1 MAKIEWS
8 ISARS
13 DLDEITEYIAFDN
26 PVAADRIN
34 QRILD
39 HVRQLKR
46 HPESGSLPLE
56 LERSD
61 IRQIVEPPCRVF
73 YKFDGKKVLI
83 LHILR
88 FERLLMMGR
97 LQDE

>member
-8 ISARS
+8 ISARN
-13 DLDEITEYIAFDN
+13 DLAEITEYIAFDN
-26 PVAADRIN
+26 PVAADHIN

-39 HVRQLKR
+39 HIHQLKR
-46 HPESGSLPLE
+46 HPESGSFPPE

-83 LHILR
+83 LYILR
-88 FERLLMMGR
+88 FERLLRMSR
-97 LQDE
+97 LEDE